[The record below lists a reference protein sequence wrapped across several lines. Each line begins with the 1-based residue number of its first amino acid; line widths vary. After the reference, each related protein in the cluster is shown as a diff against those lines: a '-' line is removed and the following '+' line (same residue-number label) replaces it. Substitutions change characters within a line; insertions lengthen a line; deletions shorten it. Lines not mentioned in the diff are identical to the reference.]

1 METRN
6 GNVGRISRRRNPPFY
21 GECGGLRFAN
31 PPYALAKI
39 KRFQLVATDYSENEF
54 VKEISMQKDWI
65 DMAKTGVIENRMFIN
80 RDMKTEYLD

>member
-1 METRN
+1 MNRAVER
-6 GNVGRISRRRNPPFY
+6 VSRRRNPPFL
-21 GECGGLRFAN
+21 CASGGLRFAN